1 VAHGAVLTETIS
13 PDVLRRAQRVRL
25 ILLDV
30 DGVLTDG
37 SIHLLSD
44 GRDGRS
50 FHVRDGLGI
59 KLGQRGGL
67 SFGILS
73 GRRSEAVAL
82 RAQELGIA
90 EVHQGVTDKHLRLAE
105 ITRRAGVPSEAV
117 CFVGDDVVDL
127 PVFRRVGLAVAPA
140 DAGPEALRAA
150 HWVTPSK
157 GGRGAVRETVDLVL
171 KAGGSWDRVLSSY
184 LEE

>member
-1 VAHGAVLTETIS
+1 M
-13 PDVLRRAQRVRL
+13 LRARQIRW

-37 SIHLLSD
+37 AILQLSD

-59 KLGQRGGL
+59 KLGQRAGL
-67 SFGILS
+67 GFGILS
-73 GRRSEAVAL
+73 GRTSEAVVL
-82 RAQELGIA
+82 RARELGIA
-90 EVHQGVTDKHLRLAE
+90 EVHQGVADKQSRLAE
-105 ITRRAGVPSEAV
+105 IATRAGVPTEAI

-140 DAGPEALRAA
+140 DAGPEALGAA
-150 HWVTPSK
+150 HWVTPSG

-171 KAGGSWDRVLSSY
+171 KATGSWDRVLSGY
-184 LEE
+184 LEG